1 MGEALL
7 AITLAAGMT
16 VLLTAV
22 AGAVGIVLGA
32 PVMLLSRSRH
42 AWVRALYWGFVH
54 LVRGVP
60 TLVWLFI
67 AFFGITQLGIT
78 LTAVASAMITLSVIA
93 VASMAEIYRGGLN
106 AITAG
111 QWEASAA
118 LGLGPW
124 STARDVL
131 FPQLFR
137 AVSPTVATYLVGLIK
152 ESALASTIGVAE
164 ITFVAGLQVQ
174 YFGDGLTFFAFAG
187 LLYLVLS
194 VPLGALSRVVHTRLT
209 RRYAVL

>member
-1 MGEALL
+1 MGDALL
-7 AITLAAGMT
+7 AIALAAGMT
-16 VLLTAV
+16 ILLTAV
-22 AGAVGIVLGA
+22 SGVIGIVLGA
-32 PVMLLSRSRH
+32 PVMLLSRSRF
-42 AWVRALYWGFVH
+42 APVRACYWGFVH
-54 LVRGVP
+54 VVRGVP

-67 AFFGITQLGIT
+67 VFFGITQLGIT
-78 LTAVASAMITLSVIA
+78 LSAVTSALITLSVIA

-106 AITAG
+106 AIKPG
-111 QWEASAA
+111 QWEASSA
-118 LGLGPW
+118 LGLGQFA
-124 STARDVL
+124 TARDVL

-174 YFGDGLTFFAFAG
+174 YFGEGLTFFAFAG
-187 LLYLVLS
+187 LMYLALS
-194 VPLGALSRVVHTRLT
+194 VPLGALSRVIHARLT

>member
-7 AITLAAGMT
+7 AIVLAAGMT

-22 AGAVGIVLGA
+22 SGAVGIVLGA
-32 PVMLLSRSRH
+32 PVMLLSRSRF
-42 AWVRALYWGFVH
+42 APVRACYWAFVH
-54 LVRGVP
+54 VVRGVP

-106 AITAG
+106 AITQG

-187 LLYLVLS
+187 LVYLALS
-194 VPLGALSRVVHTRLT
+194 VPLGALSRVIHARLT

>member
-1 MGEALL
+1 MGTALL
-7 AITLAAGMT
+7 AILLAAGMT
-16 VLLTAV
+16 ILLTAV
-22 AGAVGIVLGA
+22 AGLVGVVLGA
-32 PVMLLSRSRH
+32 PVMLLSRSRF
-42 AWVRALYWGFVH
+42 APVRGLYWGFVH

-78 LTAVASAMITLSVIA
+78 LSAVASAMITLSVIA

-106 AITAG
+106 AIKPG

-118 LGLGPW
+118 LGLNGW
-124 STARDVL
+124 DTARDIL
-131 FPQLFR
+131 YPQLFR

-174 YFGDGLTFFAFAG
+174 YHGDGLTFFAFAG
-187 LLYLVLS
+187 LIYLVLS
-194 VPLGALSRVVHTRLT
+194 LPLGALARVTHARLT

>member
-1 MGEALL
+1 MGEALV
-7 AITLAAGMT
+7 AIVLAAGMT
-16 VLLTAV
+16 ILLTAV
-22 AGAVGIVLGA
+22 SGAVGIVLGA
-32 PVMLLSRSRH
+32 PVMLLSRSRL
-42 AWVRALYWGFVH
+42 APVRACYWAFVH

-78 LTAVASAMITLSVIA
+78 LTAIASAMITLSVIA

-106 AITAG
+106 AINSG

-124 STARDVL
+124 SAARDIL

-187 LLYLVLS
+187 LVYLVLS
-194 VPLGALSRVVHTRLT
+194 VPLGALSRVIHARLT